1 MCLETAE
8 VPQCQQQRRRGC
20 IGAAYSSGHSGSNG
34 VLSPPHH
41 FRAKKELTLPTC
53 RYPVAVLAKQRDGG
67 YEQMKE
73 TSLCFLQI
81 DVMVVNAAK
90 SL

>member
-1 MCLETAE
+1 MVVGRVNREAE
-8 VPQCQQQRRRGC
+8 
-20 IGAAYSSGHSGSNG
+20 
-34 VLSPPHH
+34 
-41 FRAKKELTLPTC
+41 C
-53 RYPVAVLAKQRDGG
+53 RHPVAMLAKQRDGG

>member
-1 MCLETAE
+1 MAE
-8 VPQCQQQRRRGC
+8 GVAARRWRTEILGLRPDKS
-20 IGAAYSSGHSGSNG
+20 IDTNLRQIPRRIRRKTVGIWKGTG
-34 VLSPPHH
+34 
-41 FRAKKELTLPTC
+41 C
-53 RYPVAVLAKQRDGG
+53 RYPVAMLAKQRDGG

>member
-1 MCLETAE
+1 MTDCHNHCY
-8 VPQCQQQRRRGC
+8 Q
-20 IGAAYSSGHSGSNG
+20 
-34 VLSPPHH
+34 
-41 FRAKKELTLPTC
+41 C
-53 RYPVAVLAKQRDGG
+53 RYPVAMLAKQRDGG

-90 SL
+90 TL